1 MKREIITRRD
11 IEKQIRDIETAQP
24 YLEDSADSST
34 AKNLIPKED
43 DYQSKLLKYIP
54 TEVVAL
60 YVTLDG
66 IVKAAFNQQLSQE
79 YWLWLWIIFAVLLIS
94 TPLYLWR
101 VTKVRKKKQLIISTI
116 ALVVWVFA
124 LGGAFL
130 SFTWYKPFYGAI
142 ILPLYTFFIP
152 IIEAD

>member
-24 YLEDSADSST
+24 YLEDSTDSNT
-34 AKNLIPKED
+34 ARNLIPKQD

-60 YVTLDG
+60 YITLDG
-66 IVKAAFNQQLSQE
+66 IVKAAFNPQLSQE
-79 YWLWLWIIFAVLLIS
+79 YWLWLWIIFAILLIS

-101 VTKVRKKKQLIISTI
+101 VTKVRKKKQLVISTV

-124 LGGAFL
+124 LGGAFVA
-130 SFTWYKPFYGAI
+130 FRWYKPFYGAI

-152 IIEAD
+152 ILEAD